1 MARFGEILAELRQDR
16 GLTQETLA
24 RVLFVTAGTISN
36 YENSAHFPD
45 IEKLTALAD
54 FFDVPLD
61 YLLGRCAS
69 SLPPGTLDEPLV
81 PGVPSKSAGRVI
93 AEIRALPSERQR
105 APAAGPAR
113 HDAGDGG
120 GAGTESFSRKYR
132 RFTRR
137 CLPLEALAAPER
149 RPIGE
154 SGSSLPPGHRAG
166 FDRPGFFIPP
176 CRARGRTPPARA
188 GRKGAARPAARQ
200 GRPGSSRAAD
210 GAGVRAPHRGT

>member
-36 YENSAHFPD
+36 YENNAHFPD

-81 PGVPSKSAGRVI
+81 PGVPCKSAGRVI
-93 AEIRALPSERQR
+93 AEIRALPPERQR
-105 APAAGPAR
+105 ALLQILHDMTLATAAERRDAEQNHSLGSTGGTPAAAYPWKR
-113 HDAGDGG
+113 
-120 GAGTESFSRKYR
+120 
-132 RFTRR
+132 
-137 CLPLEALAAPER
+137 
-149 RPIGE
+149 
-154 SGSSLPPGHRAG
+154 
-166 FDRPGFFIPP
+166 
-176 CRARGRTPPARA
+176 
-188 GRKGAARPAARQ
+188 
-200 GRPGSSRAAD
+200 
-210 GAGVRAPHRGT
+210 

>member
-61 YLLGRCAS
+61 YLLGR
-69 SLPPGTLDEPLV
+69 
-81 PGVPSKSAGRVI
+81 I

-105 APAAGPAR
+105 ALLQVLHDMTLATAAEREQNHSLGSAGGSPAAAYPWKR
-113 HDAGDGG
+113 
-120 GAGTESFSRKYR
+120 
-132 RFTRR
+132 
-137 CLPLEALAAPER
+137 
-149 RPIGE
+149 
-154 SGSSLPPGHRAG
+154 
-166 FDRPGFFIPP
+166 
-176 CRARGRTPPARA
+176 
-188 GRKGAARPAARQ
+188 
-200 GRPGSSRAAD
+200 
-210 GAGVRAPHRGT
+210 

>member
-1 MARFGEILAELRQDR
+1 MTRFGEILAELRQDR

-24 RVLFVTAGTISN
+24 KVLFVTAGTISN

-69 SLPPGTLDEPLV
+69 AGY
-81 PGVPSKSAGRVI
+81 AGRAACAGC
-93 AEIRALPSERQR
+93 AEQVGGAGDRGDPRALVGASAR
-105 APAAGPAR
+105 PAAGPAR

-176 CRARGRTPPARA
+176 CTARGRTPPARA

-210 GAGVRAPHRGT
+210 GAGVRAPHRST